1 MANRNVIGRVGKA
14 RITYRRGFTGAKE
27 LAWVSE
33 ADFKQLQYLHELYS
47 AIWEAIHDP
56 RIILSTPMKRRMEM
70 EIGQIV
76 LPSSQRLLSLRV
88 KLQLYKLRGREKEMA
103 IETRSV
109 LLQLAAVAT
118 TEFVDTQEVVN

>member
-1 MANRNVIGRVGKA
+1 MANRNVIGRVGKV
-14 RITYRRGFTGAKE
+14 RVTYRRGFTGANE
-27 LAWVSE
+27 LAWISE

-56 RIILSTPMKRRMEM
+56 RIILTVPMKRRMEM

-88 KLQLYKLRGREKEMA
+88 KLQLYKLRGREKKRA
-103 IETRSV
+103 IRARSTP
-109 LLQLAAVAT
+109 LRLAAVAT
-118 TEFVDTQEVVN
+118 TEFVDMQEVVN